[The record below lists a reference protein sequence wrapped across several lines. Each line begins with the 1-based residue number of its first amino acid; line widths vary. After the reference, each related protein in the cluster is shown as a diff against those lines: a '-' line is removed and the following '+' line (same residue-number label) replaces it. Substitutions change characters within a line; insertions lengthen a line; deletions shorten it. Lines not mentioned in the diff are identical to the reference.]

1 VAFPPGSLDL
11 TLLPAMALTL
21 PVPSSPSS
29 ASADSPNAPQTPMS
43 PHLVSTLALSPS
55 DQSSAPSTTNSSP
68 GPASSTNP
76 QGKRKPSRRANTA
89 ERRATH
95 NAVER
100 QRRETLNGR
109 FLVRIILLTSYLA
122 LFSDFFLTTL
132 CSSFKD
138 LAALLPNLSQIRRPS
153 KSAIVNSSIAHI
165 HASRRHRAMASRELR
180 LLKLEADA
188 LRRELNEWRDRAN
201 LPRVE
206 EPVRSEAFSMVL
218 SGEVEILTSIPG
230 MDEEEEG
237 EGLGDEDDLPIRA
250 MPPSVACSIPE
261 DTEDLSSMGA
271 PTVKPP
277 TNSFPHNFLHQHAG
291 APHLAHIFPRPVS
304 HGRPIVA
311 QNMSNVSFENPAM
324 ASLYDQQTHIP
335 SQQYQMQFNASAPLD
350 TDKSVPWNN
359 QIFAAEQFRQQLP
372 DQHNMFTS
380 PTTSQGPSPNS
391 AAQQFA
397 QQAYYQGPT
406 PQQHPAQ
413 HVYGSPV
420 DSEDASSVGSGPGY
434 GGSDRSGSDSAYGSP
449 QDTRASSV
457 SSQPRSYEM
466 PGMLTSNGIPAR
478 MSTGGVMWN
487 RSEMDNVV
495 ALKPNMA
502 SAPIAVGGGSGNRV
516 GISMIM

>member
-1 VAFPPGSLDL
+1 
-11 TLLPAMALTL
+11 MALTL

-55 DQSSAPSTTNSSP
+55 DQSSAPSTANSSP
-68 GPASSTNP
+68 GPATSTNP

-109 FLVRIILLTSYLA
+109 FL
-122 LFSDFFLTTL
+122 
-132 CSSFKD
+132 D

-237 EGLGDEDDLPIRA
+237 EGLGDNEDDMPIRA
-250 MPPSVACSIPE
+250 MPPSVTCSIPE
-261 DTEDLSSMGA
+261 ETEDLSSMTA

-277 TNSFPHNFLHQHAG
+277 SNPFPHGFLPQHAG

-304 HGRPIVA
+304 HGRPIIA

-335 SQQYQMQFNASAPLD
+335 SQQYQMQFNAGTPLD
-350 TDKSVPWNN
+350 TDKSVAWND
-359 QIFAAEQFRQQLP
+359 QIFAAQQFRQQLP
-372 DQHNMFTS
+372 GQQNMFTPS
-380 PTTSQGPSPNS
+380 TASQGPSPNG

-397 QQAYYQGPT
+397 HQAYYQGPT

-413 HVYGSPV
+413 HIYGSPV

-466 PGMLTSNGIPAR
+466 PGILTSNGIPAR

-487 RSEMDNVV
+487 RSEMDSVV

-502 SAPIAVGGGSGNRV
+502 NAPIDVGAGSGNGV
-516 GISMIM
+516 GIPMIM

>member
-1 VAFPPGSLDL
+1 
-11 TLLPAMALTL
+11 MALTL

-55 DQSSAPSTTNSSP
+55 DQSSAPSTANSSP

-109 FLVRIILLTSYLA
+109 FL
-122 LFSDFFLTTL
+122 
-132 CSSFKD
+132 D

-180 LLKLEADA
+180 ILKLEADA
-188 LRRELNEWRDRAN
+188 LRRELNEWRDHAK

-206 EPVRSEAFSMVL
+206 EPARSEAFSMVL

-237 EGLGDEDDLPIRA
+237 EGLGDNEDDLPIRA

-261 DTEDLSSMGA
+261 DTEDLSSMAA

-277 TNSFPHNFLHQHAG
+277 TNPFPHSFHAG

-304 HGRPIVA
+304 HGRPIIA

-335 SQQYQMQFNASAPLD
+335 SQQYQMQFNGGAPLD
-350 TDKSVPWNN
+350 TDKSVPWNDP
-359 QIFAAEQFRQQLP
+359 IFAAQQFRQQLP
-372 DQHNMFTS
+372 GQQSMFTHS
-380 PTTSQGPSPNS
+380 TASQGPSPNS

-397 QQAYYQGPT
+397 HQAYYQGPT

-434 GGSDRSGSDSAYGSP
+434 GGSDRSGSDSVYGSP

-457 SSQPRSYEM
+457 SSQPRSYEI
-466 PGMLTSNGIPAR
+466 PGILTSNGIPAR

-487 RSEMDNVV
+487 RNEMDNVV

-502 SAPIAVGGGSGNRV
+502 SAPIDVGAGSGNGV
-516 GISMIM
+516 GIPMIM

>member
-1 VAFPPGSLDL
+1 
-11 TLLPAMALTL
+11 MALTL

-29 ASADSPNAPQTPMS
+29 ASADSPNAPHTPMS
-43 PHLVSTLALSPS
+43 PHLVPTLALSPS
-55 DQSSAPSTTNSSP
+55 DQSSAPSTNSSP
-68 GPASSTNP
+68 GPPNPTNP

-109 FLVRIILLTSYLA
+109 FL
-122 LFSDFFLTTL
+122 
-132 CSSFKD
+132 D

-237 EGLGDEDDLPIRA
+237 ECLGDNEDDIPIRA
-250 MPPSVACSIPE
+250 MPTGMPE
-261 DTEDLSSMGA
+261 DIEDLHSMGA
-271 PTVKPP
+271 PMVKPP
-277 TNSFPHNFLHQHAG
+277 TNSFPPSFPPQHPG
-291 APHLAHIFPRPVS
+291 APHLAHILPRPVS
-304 HGRPIVA
+304 HSRPIIA
-311 QNMSNVSFENPAM
+311 QNISNVSFENPAM
-324 ASLYDQQTHIP
+324 ASLYDQQTHVP
-335 SQQYQMQFNASAPLD
+335 SQQYQMQFNVGSPLD
-350 TDKSVPWNN
+350 TEKSVAWNG
-359 QIFAAEQFRQQLP
+359 QIFATQQFPQQLAG
-372 DQHNMFTS
+372 QHNMFTP
-380 PTTSQGPSPNS
+380 PTPSHGPSPNG
-391 AAQQFA
+391 AAQQFTH
-397 QQAYYQGPT
+397 QAYYQGT
-406 PQQHPAQ
+406 PQRHPAQ

-420 DSEDASSVGSGPGY
+420 DSEDGSSIGSGPGY
-434 GGSDRSGSDSAYGSP
+434 GGPDRSSSDSVYGSP
-449 QDTRASSV
+449 QDTRPSSV
-457 SSQPRSYEM
+457 SSQPGSYEM
-466 PGMLTSNGIPAR
+466 PGILTSNGIPAR

-487 RSEMDNVV
+487 RNEMDSIV

-502 SAPIAVGGGSGNRV
+502 SAPIAVGAGGGNGV
-516 GISMIM
+516 GIPMIM

>member
-1 VAFPPGSLDL
+1 
-11 TLLPAMALTL
+11 MALTL

-43 PHLVSTLALSPS
+43 PHLVPTLALSPS

-109 FLVRIILLTSYLA
+109 FLVRTNSVLPTLFLALSLLTTY
-122 LFSDFFLTTL
+122 
-132 CSSFKD
+132 CPSFKD

-237 EGLGDEDDLPIRA
+237 EGMGDNEDDMPIRA
-250 MPPSVACSIPE
+250 MPPSVACSVPE
-261 DTEDLSSMGA
+261 DADDLGSMGA

-277 TNSFPHNFLHQHAG
+277 TNPFAHSFPPQHAS
-291 APHLAHIFPRPVS
+291 APHLAHILPRPVS
-304 HGRPIVA
+304 HGRPIIA
-311 QNMSNVSFENPAM
+311 QNVSNVPFENPAM

-335 SQQYQMQFNASAPLD
+335 SQQYQMQFNVGAPLD
-350 TDKSVPWNN
+350 TDKSVQWNN
-359 QIFAAEQFRQQLP
+359 QIFAAQQVRQQLP
-372 DQHNMFTS
+372 GQHNMFTP
-380 PTTSQGPSPNS
+380 PTASQVPSPNS
-391 AAQQFA
+391 ATQQFA
-397 QQAYYQGPT
+397 HQTYYQAT
-406 PQQHPAQ
+406 APQQHSAQ
-413 HVYGSPV
+413 HVYGSPI
-420 DSEDASSVGSGPGY
+420 DSEDTSSVGSGQGY

-449 QDTRASSV
+449 QDMRASSV
-457 SSQPRSYEM
+457 SSQSGNYEM
-466 PGMLTSNGIPAR
+466 PSILTSNGIPAR

-487 RSEMDNVV
+487 RNEMDSVV
-495 ALKPNMA
+495 PLKPNMA
-502 SAPIAVGGGSGNRV
+502 SAPIAVGAGGGNGV
-516 GISMIM
+516 GIPMIM